1 MPCPPRQR
9 RSFRGDRPGR
19 CRALPAVAT
28 LIAALTALAPAS
40 ADEPGAVAPPVTVRI
55 TWGGGRPRGWSGTVR
70 VLAPTGQ
77 VLPLPAWRPLAADPE
92 AVARIHPRDGHLQVV
107 AGGERVVLDGVEIA
121 IPDWATARIE
131 VALAA
136 DGAATPVTT
145 TVAVSDLLGSP
156 ALEPLDAE
164 ANRLSL
170 DRAGGDELRV
180 VFPAPGPGTVPDAP
194 LPTLRRPG
202 DTVRFEV
209 HPLLAGRPAGSTSV
223 ELRAR
228 VVASDDGESHAT
240 QAVLL
245 REIAADG
252 ARAFEPVPVEL
263 ALPVREGAYDIV
275 LEVVERSGLRWSRPI
290 ATRTVQCVAVSTAA
304 PVSPIAE
311 WKKVCEVDPGSPR
324 LLERLRRLP
333 GVKVPAVVPAN
344 LPLAGGAMGR
354 VPLPS
359 LPLPLPKL
367 PAVGEMVPKFTGL
380 LAVGDSTLVPHPA
393 GAMLSLPPAPGA
405 GQVSWEGIAVAGLQP
420 AHPHVVEVEYPID
433 QDAMVGITV
442 LEQVGTEVRATAA
455 GGFVVERPLATRSHP
470 VAEGIATHRFV
481 FWPHTRAGV
490 VVLSNAAQRT
500 PLHIGRVR
508 VLSGPQRLP
517 PAPSA
522 GAGEARRKL
531 FAFLPEPDFERFGG
545 VRRVDGAT
553 GRGVDD
559 WHGLLVGCRS
569 LAEWLAAQGAD
580 GAVVTV
586 AADGGAVWPSA
597 TLGTAP
603 RWDGGGSFTGRLDPV
618 PKDALALACRLF
630 ARERLGLVPA
640 IAGTGPL
647 PVIEALL
654 AEGAGDPTGLV
665 CIGADGRPRRGPGVA
680 GRYNILDPRVQDACA
695 EVVGELAA
703 RLRGE
708 PAVEGL
714 ALVMPHDGWLHL
726 PGVATALDDAT
737 FRRFL
742 AAAGP
747 VAAGLEPVAAPGPER
762 FARRAALVEGPLRE
776 PWLEWRAAEVAR
788 FHHRLADIVRSVDPD
803 WTLTLVPTTLFSA
816 GDLAARFRALV
827 STAAAEGDLARE
839 AGLDLA
845 RLAAHGS
852 IVVGIPHVT
861 AATADIVEAGIVER
875 ANRAVAPG
883 PPAARRA
890 AVLVSQPRSLDLG
903 TAVQHMPL
911 RGDAPESIDCRAV
924 LAGAAARRPS
934 AAVFAGGDV
943 VLVIDES
950 LSTVSADE
958 IQSRTRRARAALP
971 AVPMTA
977 IPRAAA
983 PLAAFAGAADDA
995 TWVSL
1000 VNRCGEPCTAQL
1012 VAAETVPSADE
1023 PATGAAL
1030 ASDGRSL
1037 AVPLAP
1043 WEERS
1048 VRFAGP
1054 VRFDRVDAL
1063 LDPVVAGVVDD
1074 LVAGLRRRRAVL
1086 ETPFP
1091 LPVLDNPAFEQPEL
1105 GDRVAGWEL
1114 LEPQRGTLRGVAPGA
1129 GGEGRAAEFA
1139 TVTGLATLRSNPFPA
1154 PATGRISVA
1163 VWLRIPT
1170 ESTQPPLRIALE
1182 GLEGGREYYRFAP
1195 VGMAPGAM
1203 PLSRSWSQ
1211 FVLQVDDLP
1220 TAGLES
1226 LRVRLDLLGPGAVE
1240 IDDVRVFDL
1249 AFDESQR
1256 VQITK
1261 LLALV
1266 DHHRGETDLG
1276 RCLLELDEPW
1286 ARFLLA
1292 FVVPAAEPP
1301 VAGAVPAVPAAP
1313 GPATTGTPRPKER
1326 TARQPAPAG
1335 IIDRFRQWWQ

>member
-1 MPCPPRQR
+1 MPCPLRQR

-19 CRALPAVAT
+19 CRALPAVAK
-28 LIAALTALAPAS
+28 LLAALTALAPAS
-40 ADEPGAVAPPVTVRI
+40 ADEPGAVGPPVTVRI

-107 AGGERVVLDGVEIA
+107 AGGERVVLDGIEIA

-170 DRAGGDELRV
+170 ERAGGDELRV
-180 VFPAPGPGTVPDAP
+180 VFPAPGPVPDAP

-359 LPLPLPKL
+359 LPVPLPKL

-442 LEQVGTEVRATAA
+442 LEQVGSEVRATAA

-522 GAGEARRKL
+522 GAGEARRTL
-531 FAFLPEPDFERFGG
+531 LAFLAEPDFERFGG

-603 RWDGGGSFTGRLDPV
+603 RWDGGGSFNGRLDPV

-630 ARERLGLVPA
+630 ARERLRLVPA

-665 CIGADGRPRRGPGVA
+665 CVGADGRPRRGPGVA

-861 AATADIVEAGIVER
+861 AATADIVEAASSSGPTAPSPRGRRRHGAPRSSSPSRVPSTSAPPSSTCRSGAMHRSRSTAVPSSR
-875 ANRAVAPG
+875 APRRG
-883 PPAARRA
+883 ARR
-890 AVLVSQPRSLDLG
+890 QP
-903 TAVQHMPL
+903 
-911 RGDAPESIDCRAV
+911 C
-924 LAGAAARRPS
+924 
-934 AAVFAGGDV
+934 
-943 VLVIDES
+943 
-950 LSTVSADE
+950 
-958 IQSRTRRARAALP
+958 
-971 AVPMTA
+971 
-977 IPRAAA
+977 
-983 PLAAFAGAADDA
+983 
-995 TWVSL
+995 
-1000 VNRCGEPCTAQL
+1000 
-1012 VAAETVPSADE
+1012 
-1023 PATGAAL
+1023 
-1030 ASDGRSL
+1030 
-1037 AVPLAP
+1037 
-1043 WEERS
+1043 
-1048 VRFAGP
+1048 
-1054 VRFDRVDAL
+1054 
-1063 LDPVVAGVVDD
+1063 
-1074 LVAGLRRRRAVL
+1074 
-1086 ETPFP
+1086 
-1091 LPVLDNPAFEQPEL
+1091 LPV
-1105 GDRVAGWEL
+1105 
-1114 LEPQRGTLRGVAPGA
+1114 GTWC
-1129 GGEGRAAEFA
+1129 
-1139 TVTGLATLRSNPFPA
+1139 S
-1154 PATGRISVA
+1154 
-1163 VWLRIPT
+1163 
-1170 ESTQPPLRIALE
+1170 
-1182 GLEGGREYYRFAP
+1182 
-1195 VGMAPGAM
+1195 
-1203 PLSRSWSQ
+1203 
-1211 FVLQVDDLP
+1211 
-1220 TAGLES
+1220 
-1226 LRVRLDLLGPGAVE
+1226 
-1240 IDDVRVFDL
+1240 
-1249 AFDESQR
+1249 
-1256 VQITK
+1256 
-1261 LLALV
+1261 
-1266 DHHRGETDLG
+1266 
-1276 RCLLELDEPW
+1276 
-1286 ARFLLA
+1286 
-1292 FVVPAAEPP
+1292 
-1301 VAGAVPAVPAAP
+1301 
-1313 GPATTGTPRPKER
+1313 
-1326 TARQPAPAG
+1326 
-1335 IIDRFRQWWQ
+1335 